1 MMQIDNLAHPILTVG
16 SDRKTGPVRELVLYR
31 NLSISPLMS
40 PDVTEHDHCRYCGD
54 SVPSDQAYCSVECYY
69 KDQAV
74 KKKEKMKET
83 LLAVIAFAGVV
94 GILLAAYFF

>member
-1 MMQIDNLAHPILTVG
+1 M
-16 SDRKTGPVRELVLYR
+16 
-31 NLSISPLMS
+31 MS

-54 SVPSDQAYCSVECYY
+54 SIPSDQAYCSVECYY

-83 LLAVIAFAGVV
+83 LLAVIAFAGVI